1 MAAEI
6 LPKLDRFA
14 RVLPILRWLPSYDA
28 GWFRADVIA
37 GLTLWGILVPEG
49 IAYAGLAGAPVQAGL
64 YTLLASLVA
73 YAILG
78 TTRQA
83 VSAPTSGSSIM
94 MATVVAP
101 FLVTDP
107 GELAE
112 LLVLLVLVVGIIFLL
127 CGLVRLGFVV
137 AFISHSVMTGFVFG
151 LAIYIAVSQVPKL
164 FGLSRAHGDTLYQL
178 WHLVGQV
185 GAADWVTFA
194 IGAGALG
201 LLYILEARA
210 PRAPAPLM
218 IMAAGILVVSVLRL
232 ADEHGVQV
240 VGGVHPGLPV
250 LSPPKANLDDVVD
263 LLPGAF
269 AISLFILSEALGV
282 GYSLSSKYGYD
293 IDANQELI
301 ALGVSNAAAACL
313 GGLVS
318 GCSVSSTAVND
329 RAGAKSQ
336 VSSLTAAALV
346 LITLVALMPLF
357 HNLPQAVLS
366 AIIIHAVARMMR
378 VAELKRFYRFHPSEF
393 ALALVALLGVITVG
407 ILPGLGV
414 AVVLSLLRFI
424 WGASHLS
431 LSRLGPVPGKE
442 HSYEVIGRSSA
453 WGSIRGLEILRLDGP
468 LFFANA
474 LRFRNEVRLLL
485 SGSTPPKSILLN
497 LHANFGIDLS
507 ATDVLSGLVA
517 EAEKANTEVLFAELQ
532 APVRQM
538 FKRCGLLDR
547 VGENRVFPTV
557 DDGVQDY
564 LDRHRRPVMPAS
576 PSG

>member
-1 MAAEI
+1 M
-6 LPKLDRFA
+6 PKLNGFA

-28 GWFRADVIA
+28 GWLRADVIA
-37 GLTLWGILVPEG
+37 GLTLWGILAPEG
-49 IAYAGLAGAPVQAGL
+49 IAYASLAGAPVQAGL
-64 YTLLASLVA
+64 YTLLGSLVA

-151 LAIYIAVSQVPKL
+151 LAIYIAVSQIPKL

-178 WHLVGQV
+178 WHLIGQLE
-185 GAADWVTFA
+185 AANWVTFA
-194 IGAGALG
+194 IGAGALA

-210 PRAPAPLM
+210 HRAPGPLI

-232 ADEHGVQV
+232 SDEHGVQV
-240 VGGVHPGLPV
+240 VGVVHPGLPV
-250 LSPPKANLDDVVD
+250 LSPPKPNLDDVLD

-269 AISLFILSEALGV
+269 AITLFILSEALGV
-282 GYSLSSKYGYD
+282 GYSLSSKYGYE

-301 ALGVSNAAAACL
+301 ALGVSNVAAACL

-336 VSSLTAAALV
+336 VSSLAAATMV

-357 HNLPQAVLS
+357 HNLPQAILS
-366 AIIIHAVARMMR
+366 AIVIHAVARMMR

-393 ALALVALLGVITVG
+393 GLALVAVLGVITVG
-407 ILPGLGV
+407 ILPGLGI

-431 LSRLGPVPGKE
+431 LSRLGPVPGRE
-442 HSYEVIGRSSA
+442 HFYEVIGRSSA
-453 WGSIRGLEILRLDGP
+453 LGSIPGLEILRLDGP

-485 SGSTPPKSILLN
+485 SGSTPPKAILVN

-507 ATDVLSGLVA
+507 ATDTLWGLVA
-517 EAEKANTEVLFAELQ
+517 EAEKTNTEVVFAELQ
-532 APVRQM
+532 DPVRQM
-538 FKRCGLLDR
+538 FRRSGLLNR
-547 VGENRVFPTV
+547 IGENRLFPTV

-564 LDRHRRPVMPAS
+564 LNRHPAAHHAS
-576 PSG
+576 VA